1 MLALH
6 VSLKETHAFVSKHV
20 VANSAKEHSLVKLLS
35 LEDAW
40 EVFLESPTC
49 RRFLTLREL
58 VIGEADYVPA
68 MSTLLELE
76 SLLRAGRHEQLQ
88 YRQVQCRV
96 EELLPAWALCPRLHY
111 LAGCAAEGLG
121 DTEELEL
128 CRFLSQ
134 TCVEGIL
141 STGDGSQRRPWL
153 ATYPT
158 DASDCLAHMRLS
170 IESQRLVESDSGLR
184 DVVTACDGRT
194 FWFDVD
200 QMVAAGA
207 EIPQTADLAR

>member
-1 MLALH
+1 M
-6 VSLKETHAFVSKHV
+6 
-20 VANSAKEHSLVKLLS
+20 KLLS

-40 EVFLESPTC
+40 EVFLEAPTC

-76 SLLRAGRHEQLQ
+76 SLLRRNRYE
-88 YRQVQCRV
+88 QVQRRV

-111 LAGCAAEGLG
+111 LAGCAAESLG
-121 DTEELEL
+121 DAEELEL

-170 IESQRLVESDSGLR
+170 IESQCLVESDSGLR
-184 DVVTACDGRT
+184 DVVTVSGGGT
-194 FWFDVD
+194 FWFDVE
-200 QMVAAGA
+200 QMVAVGA
-207 EIPQTADLAR
+207 EIPQTADVAR